1 MPSCH
6 SKSIWF
12 LYHRFV
18 IFSRNLNINLV
29 INLQD
34 MKELL
39 FPNLWQPS
47 IIVIIIS
54 LWQSLSCVCQE
65 VSFGAE
71 GQRLVDRVLHLRG
84 EWESTQ
90 FFRRLLLTK
99 SPWCAEVF
107 TRKEQFVVELVMEIK
122 SWRPNITLASTSP
135 PGRTWITWISRNME
149 AAEAYLWFSFKRET
163 YFWFSFKSEPCV
175 LHFFFPTPKRQSL
188 PPPLSGQGK
197 HCIELIW
204 PFITQ

>member
-122 SWRPNITLASTSP
+122 SWRPDITLASTSP
-135 PGRTWITWISRNME
+135 PRKTRVTWTSRNME
-149 AAEAYLWFSFKRET
+149 GEET
-163 YFWFSFKSEPCV
+163 YFWFLSNVKLVCDRWPCV
-175 LHFFFPTPKRQSL
+175 LHFFPPTPKPLSL